1 MIKLKKT
8 YAGYEH
14 IDIFILKIIYI
25 ILGAS
30 TSEAQVRVAVE
41 VAEQFIAL
49 TGTSKIYTQYMGVVN
64 RDVLKN
70 VL

>member
-1 MIKLKKT
+1 M
-8 YAGYEH
+8 H
-14 IDIFILKIIYI
+14 IDTFILKIVYI

-49 TGTSKIYTQYMGVVN
+49 AGTSKIYTQYMGVVN